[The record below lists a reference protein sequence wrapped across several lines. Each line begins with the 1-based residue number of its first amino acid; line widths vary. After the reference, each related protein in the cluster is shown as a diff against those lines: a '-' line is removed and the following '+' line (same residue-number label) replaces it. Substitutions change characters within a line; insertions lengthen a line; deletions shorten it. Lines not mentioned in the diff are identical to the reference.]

1 MTHKPLYPDDGMEYD
16 LAMMA
21 AQKEYDAWVKSRK
34 GGNGQRKGITV
45 ISRAQINR
53 QEEEE

>member
-1 MTHKPLYPDDGMEYD
+1 MHRPLFPSDGMVYD

-34 GGNGQRKGITV
+34 GGNGNRKGIT
-45 ISRAQINR
+45 IYSRKQITKAEN
-53 QEEEE
+53 E

>member
-1 MTHKPLYPDDGMEYD
+1 MHKPLYPDDGMVYD

-34 GGNGQRKGITV
+34 GGNGNRKGITV
-45 ISRAQINR
+45 MSRAQHNR
-53 QEEEE
+53 EEEAE